1 MPNKIYDI
9 SVDIRKGMVVYPKDP
24 RFRFRQ
30 AASVEK
36 DGVSLHKIMM
46 GNHTGTHV
54 DAPAHFI
61 EGGASVTDL
70 ALELMNG
77 RVRVIE
83 VHSTEKIDV
92 SELQQ
97 SLMPDDFRILFKT
110 KNSLLWSSRKKFKKD
125 YIYMTPEAA
134 NFLVQ
139 SGVKL
144 VGVDYLS
151 IDRFGSD
158 SYPVHKILLGNQVI
172 IVEAL
177 NLAEVEEGSY
187 EMSCL
192 PLKLS
197 GLDAAPARVILRG

>member
-1 MPNKIYDI
+1 MMPNKIYDI

-125 YIYMTPEAA
+125 YVYMTPG
-134 NFLVQ
+134 
-139 SGVKL
+139 SGQFSCAKRRQAGWRGL
-144 VGVDYLS
+144 PFDRSFRRLIPILFTKFYWEIRSLS
-151 IDRFGSD
+151 
-158 SYPVHKILLGNQVI
+158 
-172 IVEAL
+172 
-177 NLAEVEEGSY
+177 
-187 EMSCL
+187 
-192 PLKLS
+192 LK
-197 GLDAAPARVILRG
+197 R